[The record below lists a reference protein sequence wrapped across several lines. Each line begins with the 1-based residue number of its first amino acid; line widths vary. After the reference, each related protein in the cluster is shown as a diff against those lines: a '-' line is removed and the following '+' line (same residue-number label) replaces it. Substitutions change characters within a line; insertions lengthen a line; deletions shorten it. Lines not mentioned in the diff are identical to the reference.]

1 MRLHDTDSRLKNFIV
16 LEGIDGSGTSTQMKA
31 LEDSMSKQRIPH
43 LITAEPTSRPEGLL
57 IRRILKGELDADP
70 GTVAYLFA
78 ADRHQHLHGRDGIL
92 EALDSGK
99 IVISD
104 RYALSSLAYQG
115 STCGNEL
122 PSYLNAHFPPP
133 GLTVFFRIDP
143 ERSLKRLSS
152 RASLEIYEKMHMQK
166 LVSLAYEAI
175 VEEKRAQGWNIEILD
190 AEQSVTDVTEKLFHL
205 IEAHTG
211 LALAR

>member
-31 LEDSMSKQRIPH
+31 LEDSMNKQRIPH

-78 ADRHQHLHGRDGIL
+78 ADRHQHLHGKDGIY
-92 EALDSGK
+92 EALESGK

-115 STCGNEL
+115 STCGKDL
-122 PSYLNAHFPPP
+122 PSYLNAQFPPP

-143 ERSLKRLSS
+143 ERSLKRLSN
-152 RASLEIYEKMHMQK
+152 RVSLEIYEKMHMQK
-166 LVSLAYEAI
+166 LVDIAYETTIAQKRSRGWKI
-175 VEEKRAQGWNIEILD
+175 ETVNAEKPIDQVRQEVFTI
-190 AEQSVTDVTEKLFHL
+190 
-205 IEAHTG
+205 IEAYTG
-211 LALAR
+211 FTIA